1 MEPKDT
7 SRISSTGEVNMMVKA
22 KKMLPLLGLPLLMA
36 AVSTSEPAR
45 PVDSAGTEGPSI
57 SFNAKAPARTAVAE
71 SGPRADEDRLILV
84 LRTRRHRITVYGGN
98 RSPKYTVHDDKGVLL
113 AREIGNAALKEKF
126 PALHEVATGVAWS
139 GVQGSFGYR
148 GK

>member
-1 MEPKDT
+1 
-7 SRISSTGEVNMMVKA
+7 MMVKA

-45 PVDSAGTEGPSI
+45 PVESTGTEAPPVSPDAKSPSG
-57 SFNAKAPARTAVAE
+57 SAVAE
-71 SGPRADEDRLILV
+71 RGPAADESRLILV
-84 LRTRRHRITVYGGN
+84 LRTRRHRIGVYGGV

-113 AREIGNAALKEKF
+113 AREIDSAALKEKF
-126 PALHEVATGVAWS
+126 PALYEVATGVAWS
-139 GVQGSFGYR
+139 GIQGSFAYR